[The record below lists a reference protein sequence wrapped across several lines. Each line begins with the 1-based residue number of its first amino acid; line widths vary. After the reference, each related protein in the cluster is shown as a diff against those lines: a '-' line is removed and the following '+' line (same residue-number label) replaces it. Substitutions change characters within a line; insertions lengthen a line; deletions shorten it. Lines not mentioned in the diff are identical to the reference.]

1 LLITVCKVNYS
12 IYFQRNCYLLVGI
25 VSDFLMRESVKRARR
40 GEAGQ
45 VEVRKVEAVEK
56 GRSRQGASKKARRVE
71 AGEADAKRRSR

>member
-1 LLITVCKVNYS
+1 
-12 IYFQRNCYLLVGI
+12 
-25 VSDFLMRESVKRARR
+25 MRESVKRARR